1 MLHDNNVLTA
11 KSVLPA
17 QYLIVPTDGAGFRV
31 VSIVYKKPARFFPE
45 SSYSEFRNF
54 VAEVPTWDEAT
65 RIVEKMKE
73 GGF

>member
-1 MLHDNNVLTA
+1 MLKDENE
-11 KSVLPA
+11 LPA
-17 QYLIVPTDGAGFRV
+17 QYLIIPNNGVGFKV
-31 VSIVYKKPARFFPE
+31 ISIVYKKSAWTGMDGN
-45 SSYSEFRNF
+45 YSEFRNF

>member
-11 KSVLPA
+11 KNVLPA
-17 QYLIVPTDGAGFRV
+17 QYLIIPSKGAGFEV
-31 VSIVYKKPARFFPE
+31 FSIVYKKGGWATAE
-45 SSYSEFRNF
+45 EYYSEFRNF

>member
-1 MLHDNNVLTA
+1 MLHDINA
-11 KSVLPA
+11 IPA
-17 QYLIVPTDGAGFRV
+17 QYLIIPNDGIGFMV
-31 VSIVYKKPARFFPE
+31 FSIVYKKGTWGSPDK
-45 SSYSEFRNF
+45 YKEFRNF